1 MASFSKST
9 IIMKTFILVISFFA
23 SICCVAQDKLN
34 FDSKPIDCENKW
46 IVFPSDSNGSYNY
59 GFVYMDTEAGLT
71 FDFGGSFKISNDG
84 KFLITQ
90 KEDGRTMKFR
100 LQPNKSLVAIIPESY
115 FTEFHI
121 SKTPDW
127 LKAYE
132 EDENSTDRLFIWG
145 NTYNIWNECAKGLTY
160 LEKVKKIDP
169 NYKGLKTE
177 IAFSYNCLKQYGN
190 AITILKEAIKQKPDD
205 AYAYKELLY
214 SQVYN
219 NQLPDAIKTYYKIE
233 KDITDKTY
241 KSENAFNILCAF
253 YNQNN
258 LQKFNEWINFTQVD
272 KDSRF
277 GPYVEKLKT
286 DLEKINQRPAK
297 KHN

>member
-1 MASFSKST
+1 
-9 IIMKTFILVISFFA
+9 MKTFILIISFFI

-46 IVFPSDSNGSYNY
+46 VVFPSDSNGSYSY
-59 GFVYMDTEAGLT
+59 GFVYIDDQEGLL
-71 FDFGGSFKISNDG
+71 FDFTGSLKINSNG
-84 KFLITQ
+84 KFLNSK
-90 KEDGRTMKFR
+90 KEKGSTIRFR

-115 FTEFHI
+115 FAEFNI

-127 LKAYE
+127 LNNYQV
-132 EDENSTDRLFIWG
+132 DENATNRLFRWG
-145 NTYNIWNECAKGLTY
+145 ATYNAWNECAKGLTY

-177 IAFSYNCLKQYGN
+177 IALSYNCLNQPQN
-190 AITILKEAIKQKPDD
+190 AITILKEAINQTPDD

-214 SQVYN
+214 SQVHN
-219 NQLPDAIKTYYKIE
+219 NQLPDAINTYYKIE

-253 YNQNN
+253 YSQNN
-258 LQKFNEWINFTQVD
+258 LKKFNEWINFTQID
-272 KDSRF
+272 KDERF
-277 GPYVEKLKT
+277 GPYVEKFKT
-286 DLEKINQRPAK
+286 DLAK
-297 KHN
+297 MN

>member
-1 MASFSKST
+1 
-9 IIMKTFILVISFFA
+9 MKTFILIISFFT

-34 FDSKPIDCENKW
+34 FNSKPIDCENKW
-46 IVFPSDSNGSYNY
+46 VVFPSDSDGSYNY
-59 GFVYMDTEAGLT
+59 GFVYMDNQEGLT
-71 FDFGGSFKISNDG
+71 FDFAGALKINNNE
-84 KFLITQ
+84 KFLISK
-90 KEDGRTMKFR
+90 KEAGSSIRFR

-115 FTEFHI
+115 FTEFGI

-127 LKAYE
+127 LKTYQESQNA
-132 EDENSTDRLFIWG
+132 TDRLFKWG
-145 NTYNIWNECAKGLTY
+145 LTYNYWNECAKGLTY

-177 IAFSYNCLKQYGN
+177 IASSYNCLNQPKN
-190 AITILKEAIKQKPDD
+190 AINILNEVIKQTPND

-214 SQVYN
+214 SQVHN

-253 YNQNN
+253 YSQNN
-258 LQKFNEWINFTQVD
+258 LKKFNEWIISTHID
-272 KDSRF
+272 KDDRY
-277 GPYVEKLKT
+277 GPYVQKFKTELEKL
-286 DLEKINQRPAK
+286 N
-297 KHN
+297 